1 MRLLGTMD
9 RIHLLMLTLYRIY
22 DHTTKNTLAN
32 AIPSH
37 TQAQEVLMF
46 LQADAPT
53 NELEIESYTQSTV
66 KPGFGRDPDLH

>member
-1 MRLLGTMD
+1 
-9 RIHLLMLTLYRIY
+9 
-22 DHTTKNTLAN
+22 
-32 AIPSH
+32 
-37 TQAQEVLMF
+37 MF